1 MSNITDLYAEADL
14 VLKEIENQ
22 LDSYRSEKKKLSL
35 IEDSLVE
42 SREQLRS
49 LKETIRVQENEN
61 DFRSLIDE
69 SREAEIISFRERLS
83 LVPYKNK

>member
-49 LKETIRVQENEN
+49 LKEI
-61 DFRSLIDE
+61 
-69 SREAEIISFRERLS
+69 
-83 LVPYKNK
+83 YMK